1 MATDRRVR
9 YTKMVLRE
17 SLIKQLQRKP
27 IARITVKELCADA
40 DINRATYYA
49 HYADQFDQLKQV
61 EGEYVGA
68 ITSFLDQL
76 ASANPQADVLRMTEQ
91 IIDYIDANGELG
103 RVLLGR
109 NGNIDFLQ
117 NLTQLLRDRV
127 FAMWRAQRHLDEA
140 SADYLFTFVAEGSI
154 GVVRK
159 WLFDEQ
165 RTLTAKEV
173 AHLIVTSAEQGVA
186 ASLHAPSPAAA

>member
-9 YTKMVLRE
+9 YTKMVLKQ
-17 SLIKQLQRKP
+17 SLIKLLATKP

-49 HYADQFDQLKQV
+49 HYADQYDQLKQV
-61 EGEYVGA
+61 EDEFVAA
-68 ITSFLDQL
+68 IAAYLSQL
-76 ASANPQADVLRMTEQ
+76 ATSDPRSDELRLTEQ
-91 IIDYIDANGELG
+91 IITYIGEHGELG

-127 FAMWRAQRHLDEA
+127 FARWRAQRRMDEA
-140 SADYLFTFVAEGSI
+140 TADYLFTFIAEGSI

-159 WLFDEQ
+159 WLFEEP
-165 RTLTAKEV
+165 RTMTAKEV
-173 AHLIVTSAEQGVA
+173 AHLIFSSAEVGLA
-186 ASLHAPSPAAA
+186 AVR